1 MISVV
6 GEVVE
11 QILEREVDR
20 YIYIYRERERERE
33 ISRRRAERRSR
44 CMYYSWIIGGQT
56 VPQLYSTSTTYVLPL
71 FDRYVL
77 RNSAIQQVRTKNRFA
92 LQPGICRR
100 VKVQILF

>member
-20 YIYIYRERERERE
+20 YIYIYRERERE

-56 VPQLYSTSTTYVLPL
+56 VPQLYSTRTTYVLPL
-71 FDRYVL
+71 FDR
-77 RNSAIQQVRTKNRFA
+77 
-92 LQPGICRR
+92 
-100 VKVQILF
+100 